1 MEFEPQKGVTLVDI
15 NKEMREAYLQYSMSV
30 IVGRALPDVRDGLKP
45 VHRRILFAQHEL
57 SNTHD
62 KPYKKSA
69 RVVGD
74 VIGKYHP
81 HGDVAVYE
89 TMVRMAQDFS
99 LRYPL
104 TDGQG
109 NFGSIDGDSAAAS
122 RYTEVRM
129 TRLAE
134 ELLAD
139 IEKETVPFG
148 PNYDDSLEIPLV
160 LPAKYPNLLVNG
172 SSGIAVGMATNI
184 PPHNLGEVIDGCI
197 HVINNPDCSIDDL
210 MVHIQGPDFPS
221 YGVIAGREGIHQAYK
236 KGRGVISL
244 KAVAEIVQNKDREE
258 IIITEIPYQVNKAK
272 LIETIADLVRD
283 KVIEGISDIRD
294 ESSREGMRI
303 VVILKRA
310 ENASVI
316 LNRLYK
322 FTQMQVSF
330 GIIMLALDAKNQP
343 VTFDLKKML
352 EAFVDHRRDVVTKRS
367 IFELKR
373 AQERAHILEG
383 LKKALDH
390 IEEVIKTI
398 RAAKETHAA
407 REALMEKF
415 EFSERQAQAILEM
428 RLQRLTGLE
437 RDKIINELNELLKT
451 IEWLRFILADVR
463 EIYKIIVNEL
473 EDIRKRFADPRRT
486 EIQGDMSDLEDED
499 LIADEAMVVT
509 ITNTGYIKRIATDE
523 YRVQK
528 RGGKGL
534 KGMETREEDYV
545 TNIFTASTKTMLLIF
560 TDKGK
565 LYWCKVHKLPL
576 TNRTS
581 KGKAIANV
589 VQLAPN
595 EKVRAILPVDQFE
608 ENKNVVML
616 TEKGII
622 KKTTLDSFSNPR
634 TAGVIALTTD
644 LDDAIVDCKISDG
657 KSDIFIATKEGMSIR
672 FNENDVRTVGRVARG
687 VKAITLAKDDIVVGM
702 EILVKGSTDTMLMVT
717 QSGYGKRT
725 ELEEYRIQSRGGV
738 GIITQKTTDR
748 VGLVIGVRKVTA
760 TQEVILSTDRGQ
772 VIRMKVSDI
781 SVLGR
786 NTQGVRLINISEKE
800 EVVKSLAVV
809 DDEDITVLGAPSDGA
824 ATAPVVDSKADSE
837 SDPAGG
843 EEDVH

>member
-1 MEFEPQKGVTLVDI
+1 MDNTQEKGVTLVDI

-89 TMVRMAQDFS
+89 TMVRMAQNFS

-104 TDGQG
+104 VDGQG
-109 NFGSIDGDSAAAS
+109 NFGSIDGDNAAAS

-134 ELLAD
+134 ELLND
-139 IEKETVPFG
+139 LDKETVAFG
-148 PNYDDSLEIPLV
+148 PNYDDSLQIPLV

-197 HVINNPDCSIDDL
+197 HVINNPECTIDDL
-210 MVHIQGPDFPS
+210 MVHIKGPDFPS
-221 YGVIAGREGIHQAYK
+221 SGVIAGREGILQAYK

-244 KAVAEIVQNKDREE
+244 KAVAEIVPGKDKDREE
-258 IIITEIPYQVNKAK
+258 IIISEIPYQVNKAK
-272 LIETIADLVRD
+272 LIESIADLVRD
-283 KVIEGISDIRD
+283 KQIEGISDIRD

-303 VVILKRA
+303 VIILKRQ

-322 FTQMQVSF
+322 YTQMQISF
-330 GIIMLALDAKNQP
+330 GIIMLALDSKNQP
-343 VTFDLKKML
+343 VTFNLKNML
-352 EAFVDHRRDVVTKRS
+352 EAFVDHRRDVVTKRC
-367 IFELKR
+367 IFELKK

-383 LKKALDH
+383 LKMALDR
-390 IEEVIKTI
+390 IDEVIATI
-398 RAAKETHAA
+398 KASKEANTA
-407 REALMEKF
+407 REALMAKF
-415 EFSERQAQAILEM
+415 DFSERQAQAILEM

-437 RDKIINELNELLKT
+437 RDKILAELAELEKEINWLKMV
-451 IEWLRFILADVR
+451 LADVR
-463 EIYKIIVNEL
+463 EIYKIIMGEL
-473 EDIRKRFADPRRT
+473 EDIRKRYADPRRT
-486 EIQGDMSDLEDED
+486 QITGDLTDIEDED
-499 LIADEAMVVT
+499 LISDESMVVT
-509 ITNTGYIKRIATDE
+509 ITNTGYIKRIPTEE

-534 KGMETREEDYV
+534 KGMETKEEDYV
-545 TNIFTASTKTMLLIF
+545 NNIFTTSMKTMLLVF

-565 LYWCKVHKLPL
+565 VYWCKVHKLPL
-576 TNRTS
+576 GTRTS

-589 VQLAPN
+589 VQLSAN
-595 EKVRAILPVDQFE
+595 EKVRSILPIDQFA
-608 ENKNVVML
+608 ENKYIVML
-616 TEKGII
+616 TERGII
-622 KKTTLDSFSNPR
+622 KKTSLDSFSNQR
-634 TAGVIALTTD
+634 VAGVIALTTD
-644 LDDAIVDCKISDG
+644 LDDAIIDCKISDG
-657 KSDIFIATKEGMSIR
+657 SSDIFIATKEGMSIR
-672 FNENDVRTVGRVARG
+672 FNEADVRGMGRTARG
-687 VKAITLAKDDIVVGM
+687 VKGMTLAKDDIVIGM
-702 EILVKGSTDTMLMVT
+702 EVFEKGNKDTILMVT
-717 QSGYGKRT
+717 QFGYGKRT

-738 GIITQKTTDR
+738 GIITQKTTDK
-748 VGLVIGVRKVTA
+748 VGLVVGTRKVRA
-760 TQEVILSTDRGQ
+760 TQEVILSTDKGQ
-772 VIRMKVSDI
+772 NIRMKVSDI

-786 NTQGVRLINISEKE
+786 NTQGVRLINLSEKE
-800 EVVKSLAVV
+800 EKVTSLAVV
-809 DDEDITVLGAPSDGA
+809 DDEDA
-824 ATAPVVDSKADSE
+824 A
-837 SDPAGG
+837 G
-843 EEDVH
+843 EEVH